1 MSQPLILLVEK
12 DNEECQKI
20 TQILSSGYR
29 VVECNNP
36 NDAMIKYEDMHMQ
49 IRIVLLNL
57 DLENNSINLLQ
68 KMKQISI
75 LPEIIVYSSDENMQL
90 AVDAMKNGAY
100 TYFSK
105 PYTEASLLTV
115 VDQTLGSINIVHKL
129 ENYSRKNFLDSMDHN
144 KRDELIEKLLQ
155 EQRGKERGVS
165 DAFSVIS
172 PNVTIETTSNDHLDS
187 AIAENDLKPTVLI
200 IEDEALYRKTIKGFL
215 SKKYNV
221 LEAESGERGL
231 ALLKDHPKTDV
242 ILLDI
247 FLPDTSGTDLLP
259 KLKTLNPDVQVV
271 VVTAFEFV
279 DIAVQTLREGAC
291 DYVNKPFLKDTI
303 ISAVDNAVHQ
313 KLIDKVIPQ
322 VVSHFVE
329 KKLSYECKVQ
339 LLNEL
344 CTNRRNSGQGV
355 FMEDIYMFFP
365 EMKKTCIPE
374 GLLLPPNVIKD
385 DIEGFIESL
394 KAKVPQ
400 FNPNVANSN

>member
-1 MSQPLILLVEK
+1 MSQPLILLIDK
-12 DNEECQKI
+12 DNEERQKI
-20 TQILSSGYR
+20 THVLSNGYR
-29 VVECNNP
+29 VVECDNE

-57 DLENNSINLLQ
+57 DLEGGSISLLQ
-68 KMKQISI
+68 KMKRVSI
-75 LPEIIVYSSDENMQL
+75 LPEVIVYSSDENIQL

-129 ENYSRKNFLDSMDHN
+129 ENHSRKSFLDSMDHQ
-144 KRDELIEKLLQ
+144 KRDALIDKLLKEQSGQ
-155 EQRGKERGVS
+155 EHGVS
-165 DAFSVIS
+165 EAFSVLS
-172 PNVTIETTSNDHLDS
+172 PNVAIETTTNEEQ
-187 AIAENDLKPTVLI
+187 ENSESDADLKPTVLI
-200 IEDEALYRKTIKGFL
+200 IEDEALYRKTMKGFL

-221 LEAESGERGL
+221 IEAESGEAGIT
-231 ALLKDHPKTDV
+231 LLKENPKTDV

-259 KLKTLNPDVQVV
+259 RLKALNPDVQVV

-291 DYVNKPFLKDTI
+291 DYINKPFLKDTI

-329 KKLSYECKVQ
+329 KKLSYECKVK

-344 CTNRRNSGQGV
+344 CQNRRESGQGI

-400 FNPNVANSN
+400 FNPNVASSN